1 MFNLIWQKLHP
12 YTSQAK
18 CLAYDAYLQGIY
30 ITYAGRRCTEREREQ
45 GKENGSIIVEFCCSS
60 EAHAPSRETK
70 QRAQLGNY

>member
-1 MFNLIWQKLHP
+1 MMHIYRE
-12 YTSQAK
+12 YTVRM
-18 CLAYDAYLQGIY
+18 LGGVVL
-30 ITYAGRRCTEREREQ
+30 REREREQ